1 MLIDHLTNGISIMG
15 LPVRAFGLGAAWAVA
30 LVSCS
35 IPTDKSKDI
44 QVLVR
49 ASDSLAVRG
58 IIGKGNRDSLY
69 AFAFRVGAA
78 GDTEPLP
85 NVDLA
90 WTSSDRNIATVAGAA
105 GGAAEITGINEGYA
119 TITAQAVAFEKANG
133 GAMQVRVATGFVV
146 DSVRPKSVR
155 YGEQVSVY
163 GVGVHL
169 PFFWSLGSGSL
180 IEDAFAFSG
189 NFNGLEKRVF
199 WVPPPSSTD
208 QPFYFG
214 SGFFGQVTDSV
225 TVDPRDIFEPDTLA
239 PFPIDINGPGVLRQ
253 QISPLPVLFFNPALA
268 FEPVTSGFDDIDWV
282 RFDQADTA
290 GVSIVVN
297 SDVFGDTAFAF
308 VSDSLFKCG
317 PGPDFICYNNVSG
330 GWFFTAGR
338 QACKN
343 RQFFYFTQPRVQ
355 TFAVAFKKSPA
366 RHLHFVQFYSREGRY
381 ELTVVRG
388 YLRAKGI
395 LPDRFE
401 DNTLCFQA
409 DTNFYDSVGVARRQI
424 QVGVVPPFGVGP
436 FGDSLL
442 TISTPY
448 DVDMYRFRAN
458 SSIFA
463 FDTLVTIQTKS
474 RLQGGVDPS
483 DIDVY
488 VYDTLGNILG
498 SSTAVGS
505 AEAVTVRAL
514 PGEYYVIV
522 VDVAGQPTV
531 YSMCI
536 SKGTVCAPP
545 GSAPP
550 ARVTAR
556 PHTWVRPGAAAA
568 AAITPADPRRLSPP
582 R

>member
-1 MLIDHLTNGISIMG
+1 MG
-15 LPVRAFGLGAAWAVA
+15 LPVRALGLGAAWAVA

-35 IPTDKSKDI
+35 VPTDKSKDI

-49 ASDSLAVRG
+49 PSDSLAVRG
-58 IIGKGNRDSLY
+58 IIGKGNRDSVY
-69 AFAFRVGAA
+69 AFAYRVSTA
-78 GDTEPLP
+78 GDTQPLP

-90 WTSSDRNIATVAGAA
+90 WSSSDRNIATVAGALN
-105 GGAAEITGINEGYA
+105 GAAEVTGINEGFA
-119 TITAQAVAFEKANG
+119 TITAQAVAFEQANT
-133 GAMQVRVATGFVV
+133 GATQVRVATGFIV

-155 YGEQVSVY
+155 YGDQVSVY

-214 SGFFGQVTDSV
+214 SGFFGQVTDSI
-225 TVDPRDIFEPDTLA
+225 TVDPRDIFEPDTLS
-239 PFPIDINGPGVLRQ
+239 PFAIDINGPGVARQ
-253 QISPLPVLFFNPALA
+253 QIAPLPVLFFNPALA
-268 FEPVTSGFDDIDWV
+268 FEPVTSGFQDIDWV
-282 RFDQADTA
+282 RFDQSDSAP
-290 GVSIVVN
+290 VSIVVN

-308 VSDSLFKCG
+308 ISDSLLNCG
-317 PGPDFICYNNVSG
+317 PVSVDVCFNPPT
-330 GWFFTAGR
+330 GWYFTPGR
-338 QACKN
+338 QACTNN
-343 RQFFYFTQPRVQ
+343 RSFFYGTQPRVP
-355 TFAVAFKKSPA
+355 TFVVSFRKSPA
-366 RHLHFVQFYSREGRY
+366 HRMHFVQFYSREGRY
-381 ELTVVRG
+381 ELTAVRG
-388 YLRAKGI
+388 YLRGDKNI
-395 LPDRFE
+395 PPDRFE
-401 DNTLCFQA
+401 DNTMCFQA
-409 DTNFYDSVGVARRQI
+409 DSNFFDSVGTARRQI
-424 QVGVVPPFGVGP
+424 QVGVGAPFGVGP

-463 FDTLVTIQTKS
+463 FDTLVTVQTKS

-483 DIDVY
+483 DIDLY
-488 VYDTLGNILG
+488 VFDANGSFLG
-498 SSTAVGS
+498 SSTAIGS
-505 AEAVTVRAL
+505 NEAVTVRAF
-514 PGEYYVIV
+514 PGEYYALI

-531 YSMCI
+531 YSMCVG
-536 SKGTVCAPP
+536 KGTVCTPP
-545 GSAPP
+545 GLAPP
-550 ARVTAR
+550 ARVTAK

-568 AAITPADPRRLSPP
+568 AAALTASDPRRLLPP